1 MKKIS
6 VLFLVVIICCF
17 FSGCNI
23 NISSVDVLMRPPKL
37 SGENSL
43 LQKTFESTVGDS
55 GSIVMKTPVS
65 GDNRSS

>member
-6 VLFLVVIICCF
+6 VLFITIIICCL

-23 NISSVDVLMRPPKL
+23 NISSVDALMRPPKL

-43 LQKTFESTVGDS
+43 LQQTFESTVGDS
-55 GSIVMKTPVS
+55 ESIVMKTCCHH
-65 GDNRSS
+65 